1 MRAPRLG
8 GWAGRGQ
15 SCLALDHTYC
25 LQRLHMDSVSKSR
38 SMADG
43 RSLRSMAQWSARS
56 LQAPRSPPTW
66 LCNQVRAP
74 ATPRPRF

>member
-1 MRAPRLG
+1 MQAPGWGEAGTRLG
-8 GWAGRGQ
+8 SGQGVGRAA
-15 SCLALDHTYC
+15 LALDHTYC

-56 LQAPRSPPTW
+56 LQAP
-66 LCNQVRAP
+66 QEP
-74 ATPRPRF
+74 ANMAL